1 MRRDVPKSAVA
12 LVTERTIL
20 KPLWVCSSIYFLQN
34 SIDSGDRLEEWGSFP
49 MS

>member
-20 KPLWVCSSIYFLQN
+20 NPRWVHYSIYFLQKT
-34 SIDSGDRLEEWGSFP
+34 IESGDRVE
-49 MS
+49 